1 MVIFGWSFYIKNP
14 RSFRTG
20 EILFVGEELLL
31 QRLRDSNG
39 HATAI
44 GICLLISGAAYCIT
58 VGFAGCLFEAQRI
71 GQFLLDLILL
81 LLQTIKLLLQVLFLE
96 GKILNDLLQYA
107 LVCCKHFLEFL
118 FSFEIKESH
127 RA

>member
-1 MVIFGWSFYIKNP
+1 MLWSFPGDCHVGLRPPRNDVVIFGWSFYKKSP
-14 RSFRTG
+14 GSEEPGGTFA
-20 EILFVGEELLL
+20 LWGEELLL

-44 GICLLISGAAYCIT
+44 GICSLISGAAYCIT

-96 GKILNDLLQYA
+96 GKILNDLL
-107 LVCCKHFLEFL
+107 
-118 FSFEIKESH
+118 
-127 RA
+127 